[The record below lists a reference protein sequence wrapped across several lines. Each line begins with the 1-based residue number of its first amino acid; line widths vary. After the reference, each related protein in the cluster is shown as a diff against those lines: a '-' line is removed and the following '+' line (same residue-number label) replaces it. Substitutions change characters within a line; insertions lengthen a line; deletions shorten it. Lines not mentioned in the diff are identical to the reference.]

1 VIGTILFDMDGL
13 LVDSEPF
20 WKIAEKEVF
29 GSLGLNLNDELL
41 RQVMG
46 FRLNEVVEHWYR
58 YQPWPNAN
66 FRKTENDILD
76 CMEKFMRE
84 GANALPGVMESLE
97 TVKEKGYACAV
108 ASSSSMRLIETVVD
122 KLNIR
127 AYFDLLYSAEYEAY
141 GKPHPGIFIS
151 AANKLGSAPVHCLVL
166 EDSVNGVI
174 AAKAARMTCIA
185 VPEKEKFEDPRFSI
199 ADYRLKSMEEF
210 PDLMKKL

>member
-1 VIGTILFDMDGL
+1 MIGTILFDMDGL

-29 GSLGLNLNDELL
+29 GSLGLNLDDELL

-46 FRLNEVVEHWYR
+46 FRLSEVVEHWYR
-58 YQPWPNAN
+58 YQAWPNAN

-76 CMEKFMRE
+76 SMEKFMRE
-84 GANALPGVMESLE
+84 GAIALPGIMESLE
-97 TVKEKGYACAV
+97 AVKEKGYACAV

-127 AYFDLLYSAEYEAY
+127 SYFDLLYSAEYEAF

-199 ADYRLKSMEEF
+199 ADYRLRSMEEF
-210 PDLMKKL
+210 PDLIKKL

>member
-199 ADYRLKSMEEF
+199 ADYRLKSKEEF